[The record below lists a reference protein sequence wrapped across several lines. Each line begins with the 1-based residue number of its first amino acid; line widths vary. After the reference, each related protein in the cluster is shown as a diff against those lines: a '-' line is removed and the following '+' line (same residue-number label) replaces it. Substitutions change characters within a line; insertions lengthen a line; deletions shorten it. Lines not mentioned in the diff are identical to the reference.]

1 MKKKSLKKAET
12 EKKGPLKSTFCLPVS
27 SSSPPPLP
35 PRLIL
40 LPPMRHTLPNI
51 RLPITRKLD
60 TARSTPTPR
69 PLRPVHPRLA
79 PSGQRPAVLRWKR
92 TPGRKRISSAFPGRR
107 TSQAT
112 SLAVAKICAQRPC
125 SLSFRSRRGGGR
137 GFLDVIICRGIALR
151 QFPF

>member
-35 PRLIL
+35 PRLIF
-40 LPPMRHTLPNI
+40 LPPMRHTLSNI

-60 TARSTPTPR
+60 TARPTPTPR

-79 PSGQRPAVLRWKR
+79 PSGQRPAILRRKR
-92 TPGRKRISSAFPGRR
+92 TPRGKRISPAFPGRR
-107 TSQAT
+107 TSQPA
-112 SLAVAKICAQRPC
+112 SLAVAEIRA
-125 SLSFRSRRGGGR
+125 
-137 GFLDVIICRGIALR
+137 
-151 QFPF
+151 